1 LIGMPFAF
9 ARKPLAPPELEAIRR
24 QAPKI
29 KQFVARNGERSSQ
42 IFARAL
48 KASFSGPQAF
58 AEFLLAEPEPRE
70 RIEACLIV
78 RALGY
83 NAAAL
88 LPQLIA
94 SYYCR
99 PHLDRMA

>member
-1 LIGMPFAF
+1 MPFAF
-9 ARKPLAPPELEAIRR
+9 ARQPLAPAELEAIRR
-24 QAPKI
+24 QAPRI
-29 KQFVARNGERSSQ
+29 KRFVARHGERSSH

-48 KASFSGPQAF
+48 KASFSGPQSFAAF
-58 AEFLLAEPEPRE
+58 LTAGPNVQE

-78 RALGY
+78 RSLGH

-99 PHLDRMA
+99 PYVDRTA

>member
-1 LIGMPFAF
+1 MSFAF
-9 ARKPLAPPELEAIRR
+9 ARRSLAPRELEAIRR

-29 KQFVARNGERSSQ
+29 KRFVARHGERSSY

-48 KASFSGPQAF
+48 KASFAGPHAF
-58 AEFLLAEPEPRE
+58 SAFLLGEPEPAE

-99 PHLDRMA
+99 PHVDRTA

>member
-1 LIGMPFAF
+1 MPFAF
-9 ARKPLAPPELEAIRR
+9 ARERLAPAELEAIRR

-29 KQFVARNGERSSQ
+29 KRFVARYGERSSY
-42 IFARAL
+42 IFGRAL
-48 KASFSGPQAF
+48 QASFSGPQAF
-58 AEFLLAEPEPRE
+58 AAFLLAEPNRRE

-99 PHLDRMA
+99 PHVDRTA

>member
-1 LIGMPFAF
+1 MPSAF
-9 ARKPLAPPELEAIRR
+9 AREPLAPAELEAIRR

-29 KQFVARNGERSSQ
+29 KRFVACYGERSAH

-48 KASFSGPQAF
+48 KASFSGPSAL
-58 AEFLLAEPEPRE
+58 AAFLLAEPDSRE

-78 RALGY
+78 RALGF

-99 PHLDRMA
+99 SYVDRRA

>member
-1 LIGMPFAF
+1 MPFTHAP
-9 ARKPLAPPELEAIRR
+9 PLAPPELEAIRV

-29 KQFVARNGERSSQ
+29 KRFVARYGERSSN

-48 KASFSGPQAF
+48 AASFHGPREF
-58 AEFLLAEPEPRE
+58 AQFVTCGGDTDE

-94 SYYCR
+94 TYYCR
-99 PHLDRMA
+99 SQCDETA

>member
-1 LIGMPFAF
+1 MDSPT
-9 ARKPLAPPELEAIRR
+9 LAPPELEAIRL

-29 KQFVARNGERSSQ
+29 KSFVARHGERSAR

-48 KASFSGPQAF
+48 GASFRGSAPF
-58 AEFLLAEPEPRE
+58 REFLLSEPACDDPA
-70 RIEACLIV
+70 EACLIV

-94 SYYCR
+94 SYYCT
-99 PHLDRMA
+99 PHVDRFA

>member
-1 LIGMPFAF
+1 MPFTF
-9 ARKPLAPPELEAIRR
+9 ARETLAPPELEAIRR

-29 KQFVARNGERSSQ
+29 KRFVARHGERASY
-42 IFARAL
+42 IFAHAL
-48 KASFSGPQAF
+48 KASFNGPHAF
-58 AEFLLAEPEPRE
+58 SAFLLGEPEAGE

-94 SYYCR
+94 SYYCG
-99 PHLDRMA
+99 PHIDRTA

>member
-1 LIGMPFAF
+1 MPFAF
-9 ARKPLAPPELEAIRR
+9 AREPLAPAEFEAIRR

-29 KQFVARNGERSSQ
+29 KRFVARYGERSSH
-42 IFARAL
+42 IFARAV
-48 KASFSGPQAF
+48 KASFHGPEAF
-58 AEFLLAEPEPRE
+58 AEFLLAEPDPGE

-99 PHLDRMA
+99 PFVDRKA

>member
-1 LIGMPFAF
+1 MTA
-9 ARKPLAPPELEAIRR
+9 PELEAIRR
-24 QAPKI
+24 QGPKI
-29 KQFVARNGERSSQ
+29 KQFVARYGARSSR

-48 KASFSGPQAF
+48 RASFSGPKTF
-58 AEFLLAEPEPRE
+58 ATFVFCEPNPRE

-88 LPQLIA
+88 LPQMIS
-94 SYYCR
+94 SYYCGTQ
-99 PHLDRMA
+99 HIDRTA

>member
-1 LIGMPFAF
+1 MPFAF
-9 ARKPLAPPELEAIRR
+9 AREPLAPAELEAIRR
-24 QAPKI
+24 QAAKI
-29 KQFVARNGERSSQ
+29 KRFVARYGERSSH

-48 KASFSGPQAF
+48 QASFSGPEPFAAF
-58 AEFLLAEPEPRE
+58 VAGEPYPGE

-78 RALGY
+78 RALGF

-88 LPQLIA
+88 LPELIA

-99 PHLDRMA
+99 PHVDRTA